1 MLTQLTAKKFKGS
14 VEWLSFHDE
23 DRQGKLRFASYIIL
37 ISNLPTFSMLH
48 NVDQPKGWNPVSE
61 QYDVYRWINLNAITV
76 LTTLG
81 ISNVSPSKSFNFLFR
96 TSHLAK
102 KNGLESDRP
111 LLDAVYFAL
120 SLVVL
125 SADQA
130 HEEKRISLLHQ
141 SFILRNRDQS
151 QQFWLWMVTN
161 KNHKY
166 LLSSI
171 PWICIFI
178 ELY

>member
-48 NVDQPKGWNPVSE
+48 NVNQPKGWNPVSE

-81 ISNVSPSKSFNFLFR
+81 ISNVSPSKSFNFFVPHVTSCKKKR
-96 TSHLAK
+96 TGKWSTFTRCCLLRFISGGSICWPGSWRKAYFLA
-102 KNGLESDRP
+102 
-111 LLDAVYFAL
+111 
-120 SLVVL
+120 
-125 SADQA
+125 
-130 HEEKRISLLHQ
+130 
-141 SFILRNRDQS
+141 
-151 QQFWLWMVTN
+151 
-161 KNHKY
+161 
-166 LLSSI
+166 SSI
-171 PWICIFI
+171 LHFEKPGSKSTI
-178 ELY
+178 LTLNGHKQKS